1 MNIIVD
7 TNILFSACISPN
19 NKIAEILFSP
29 LPEIN
34 RISCYYTI
42 AEMFKHQPKI
52 LKLSKLAEDQTTA
65 LFYEIIKQ
73 IDFINESIIEDKFW
87 IEADRLTSGVDSNDI
102 AFVALTL
109 QKDGILWTGD
119 KHLTSHLKSLDFNQ
133 IISTQELYKKLDFEN
148 PEQLS

>member
-1 MNIIVD
+1 MY
-7 TNILFSACISPN
+7 FPN

-52 LKLSKLAEDQTTA
+52 LKLSKLTEDQTTA

-109 QKDGILWTGD
+109 QKDGILLTGD
-119 KHLTSHLKSLDFNQ
+119 KHLTSHLKVSIL
-133 IISTQELYKKLDFEN
+133 IR
-148 PEQLS
+148 

>member
-1 MNIIVD
+1 MIIIID

-52 LKLSKLAEDQTTA
+52 LKLSKLTEEKITA

-73 IDFINESIIEDKFW
+73 VDFVNESIIEEKFW
-87 IEADRLTSGVDSNDI
+87 IEADRLTSEVDRNDI
-102 AFVALTL
+102 AFVTLTL
-109 QKDGILWTGD
+109 QKNGLLWTGD
-119 KHLTSHLKSLDFNQ
+119 KHLSTHLKHLRFNQ
-133 IISTQELYKKLDFEN
+133 IISTQELYEKLDLEN
-148 PEQLS
+148 PE